1 MKNLWGVLLGLAGG
15 LLGAGLIFL
24 VTRTPIGEPVEL
36 LPPAEPMP
44 VLVHVAGAVAA
55 PGVYSLPAGS
65 RVQDAVQA
73 AGGSLA
79 EARLDTLNLAALL
92 EDGQRVWVP
101 SIAPTPEP
109 ETSSAERSQTI
120 VLPAATPSSQNPL
133 NINTASA
140 AELESLPK
148 IGPVIAQ
155 AIVDYRQANGSFSA
169 IEQIVE
175 VKGIG
180 PAIFEAI
187 KELITV
193 EGP

>member
-1 MKNLWGVLLGLAGG
+1 MKNLWGVLIGLVGG

-24 VTRTPIGEPVEL
+24 ATRTPVGEPVEL
-36 LPPAEPMP
+36 LPPADPPP
-44 VLVHVAGAVAA
+44 VIVHVAGAVAA

-65 RVQDAVQA
+65 RVQEAVQA
-73 AGGSLA
+73 AGGSLPGA
-79 EARLDTLNLAALL
+79 QLDNLNLAALL
-92 EDGQRVWVP
+92 EDGQRLWVP
-101 SIAPTPEP
+101 SIAPTPET
-109 ETSSAERSQTI
+109 ETSGGERSQTI
-120 VLPAATPSSQNPL
+120 ELPAATPSTQNPL

-155 AIVDYRQANGSFSA
+155 AIVDYRLANGPFTA
-169 IEQIVE
+169 IEEIVE

-187 KELITV
+187 QDLITV
-193 EGP
+193 ESP

>member
-15 LLGAGLIFL
+15 LLGAGVIFL
-24 VTRTPIGEPVEL
+24 VTRTPVGEPVEL
-36 LPPAEPMP
+36 LPPPEPPP
-44 VLVHVAGAVAA
+44 VIVHVAGEVAA

-65 RVQDAVQA
+65 RVQDAIGA
-73 AGGSLA
+73 AGGSLPDA
-79 EARLDTLNLAALL
+79 GLDNLNLATLL
-92 EDGQRVWVP
+92 EDGQRLWVP
-101 SIAPTPEP
+101 SAVPTPEP
-109 ETSSAERSQTI
+109 ETSGGERSQT
-120 VLPAATPSSQNPL
+120 VELPTGTPSSQNPI

-155 AIVDYRQANGSFSA
+155 AIIDYRQANGPFSA
-169 IEQIVE
+169 IEEIIE